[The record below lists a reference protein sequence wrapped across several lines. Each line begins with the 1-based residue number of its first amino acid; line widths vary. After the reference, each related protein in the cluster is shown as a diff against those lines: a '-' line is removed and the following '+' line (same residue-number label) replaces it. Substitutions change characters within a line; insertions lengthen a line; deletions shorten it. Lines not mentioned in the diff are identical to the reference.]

1 MANSPVNRVWSSSE
15 RDVFIAKAVNSTT
28 RKGYDGSYEYTVLP
42 KIMVHTENEDDRR
55 SKVTKALM
63 HTIFSKPQYRIIAM
77 KVYEMMWAKIFANP
91 FTRPHANKNILVV
104 LKGGTS
110 YTFVVSSEDADV
122 FPFSDL
128 DIVVTINPHLPK
140 PLFDNLKAAMN
151 TVVLQ
156 TISQYKRLLDHMF
169 FLKKDIEN
177 PILGHK
183 NIEEFMTDFSAALTR
198 LDDEN
203 GMYISSC
210 DNMHARNRVSKNS
223 FILAD
228 NKAQP
233 DTVVK
238 VEVPHFEGCDR
249 IPLRKTPLFCSH
261 NRSISFDRTPSA
273 DTSSVGCFD
282 LYRMRWNVMY
292 RRIDAGDNAGSD
304 AGDNAGSDASSSSGG
319 SSSSGNNDHN
329 MRRSK
334 PYEYI
339 TADFADISIL
349 AQDDVELKDFW
360 DHGQVMNVMDHA
372 LGSWVMIP
380 DIVSML
386 RDLHKMLHVYE
397 CNESKRSRRQ
407 EKYDRLKK
415 HLWGG
420 RGR

>member
-1 MANSPVNRVWSSSE
+1 MSNSPVNRVWSSSE
-15 RDVFIAKAVNSTT
+15 RDAFIVKAMNSTT
-28 RKGYDGSYEYTVLP
+28 RKGYDGTYEYTVLP
-42 KIMVHTENEDDRR
+42 KIVVHTENEDDRR

-77 KVYEMMWAKIFANP
+77 KVYELLWTKIFANP
-91 FTRPHANKNILVV
+91 FTRLHANKNILVV

-110 YTFVVSSEDADV
+110 YTFVVGSEDADV

-128 DIVVTINPHLPK
+128 DIVMTINPHLPK
-140 PLFDNLKAAMN
+140 QLFDDLKAAMN

-156 TISQYKRLLDHMF
+156 TISQYKRMLDHMF
-169 FLKKDIEN
+169 FLNKDIEN

-183 NIEEFMTDFSAALTR
+183 NIEDFRIDLSAALAS

-203 GMYISSC
+203 GMYISPC
-210 DNMHARNRVSKNS
+210 DDMHARNRVSKNS

-238 VEVPHFEGCDR
+238 VDVPHFEGCER

-292 RRIDAGDNAGSD
+292 RRNDAGINAGND
-304 AGDNAGSDASSSSGG
+304 AEIDTSSNSSSSG
-319 SSSSGNNDHN
+319 SSDHN
-329 MRRSK
+329 IRKGGK

-339 TADFADISIL
+339 TADFVDISIL

-360 DHGQVMNVMDHA
+360 DHGQVMNVMDRA

-415 HLWGG
+415 RLRGG
-420 RGR
+420 NAR